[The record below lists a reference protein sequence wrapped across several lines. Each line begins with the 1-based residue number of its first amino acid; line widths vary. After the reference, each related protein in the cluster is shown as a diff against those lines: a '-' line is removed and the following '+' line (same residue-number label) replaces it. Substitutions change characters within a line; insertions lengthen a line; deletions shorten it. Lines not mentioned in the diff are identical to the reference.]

1 MQSNRKDHDEPGWQ
15 KIVLGVSGGI
25 AAYKTPELVRR
36 LRERGAD
43 VRVAMTEAA
52 KAFITPL
59 SLQAVSGYP
68 VSDSLLDPAAE
79 AAMGHIELGKW
90 ADLVI
95 LAPATADLIA
105 RVAAGMANDL
115 VSTICLATPAP
126 IAVLPAMNQQM
137 YRAAATQHNL
147 DVLASRGMLIW
158 GPDSGS
164 QACGDVGPGRML
176 DPLTIVDM
184 AAAHFSPV
192 NDLQHLNIM
201 ITAGPTRE
209 PLDPVRYI
217 SNHSSGKMGFA
228 IAAAAARRG
237 ANVTLVSGPVALPTP
252 PFVQRI
258 DVMTALE
265 MEAAVQAAVQK
276 QHIFIGCAAV
286 ADYRAAAV
294 ASEKIKK
301 QATQGDELTVKMV
314 KNPDIVAGVAALK
327 DKRPYVVG
335 FAAETNNV
343 EEYAR
348 QKRIRKNLDLIC
360 ANDVSL
366 STQGFNSDSNALHL
380 FWQDGD
386 KALPLER
393 KALLGQ
399 LLLDEIVT
407 RYDEKIDVKILD
419 PRVGQQFPLPTYAT
433 SGSAGLDLRACLDDA
448 VELAPGATTLVPT
461 GLAIHI
467 ADPSLA
473 AVMLP
478 RSGLGHKHGIVLGNL
493 VGLIDSDYQG
503 QLMVSIWN
511 RGQDS
516 FTIEPGERI
525 AQMVF
530 VPVVQAEFNLV
541 EEFEATDRGEGGF
554 GHSGRK

>member
-1 MQSNRKDHDEPGWQ
+1 MPVK

-36 LRERGAD
+36 LRERGAE

-59 SLQAVSGYP
+59 SLQAVSGFP

-115 VSTICLATPAP
+115 VTTICLATPSP
-126 IAVLPAMNQQM
+126 VAVVPAMNQQM
-137 YRAAATQHNL
+137 YRNVATQHNIEL
-147 DVLASRGMLIW
+147 LAARGLHIW

-176 DPLTIVDM
+176 DPLEIVEL
-184 AAAHFSPV
+184 AVNHFAPV

-209 PLDPVRYI
+209 RLDPVRYI
-217 SNHSSGKMGFA
+217 TNDSSGKMGFA
-228 IAAAAARRG
+228 VAAAASARG
-237 ANVTLVSGPVALPTP
+237 ARVTLVAGPVALPTP
-252 PFVQRI
+252 AGVERI
-258 DVMTALE
+258 DVESALE
-265 MEAAVQAAVQK
+265 MEAAVQQRAQQ

-286 ADYRAAAV
+286 ADYRAETIS
-294 ASEKIKK
+294 SEKIKK
-301 QATQGDELTVKMV
+301 QGDELTLKMV
-314 KNPDIVAGVAALK
+314 KNPDIAAGVAALVEN
-327 DKRPYVVG
+327 RPYVVG

-348 QKRIRKNLDLIC
+348 QKRLRKNLDLIC

-366 STQGFNSDSNALHL
+366 AGQGFNSDTNALHL
-380 FWQDGD
+380 FWQEGD
-386 KALPLER
+386 KVLPLER

-399 LLLDEIVT
+399 RLLDEIVT
-407 RYDEKIDVKILD
+407 RYDEK
-419 PRVGQQFPLPTYAT
+419 
-433 SGSAGLDLRACLDDA
+433 
-448 VELAPGATTLVPT
+448 
-461 GLAIHI
+461 
-467 ADPSLA
+467 
-473 AVMLP
+473 
-478 RSGLGHKHGIVLGNL
+478 
-493 VGLIDSDYQG
+493 
-503 QLMVSIWN
+503 N
-511 RGQDS
+511 R
-516 FTIEPGERI
+516 R
-525 AQMVF
+525 
-530 VPVVQAEFNLV
+530 
-541 EEFEATDRGEGGF
+541 
-554 GHSGRK
+554 

>member
-1 MQSNRKDHDEPGWQ
+1 MMSLAGK

-36 LRERGAD
+36 LRDRGAE
-43 VRVAMTEAA
+43 VRVAMTEGA

-105 RVAAGMANDL
+105 RVTAGMANDL
-115 VSTICLATPAP
+115 VSTICLATPSP
-126 IAVLPAMNQQM
+126 VAVVPAMNQQM

-147 DVLASRGMLIW
+147 SVLAARGVLLW

-176 DPLTIVDM
+176 DPLAIVDL

-192 NDLQHLNIM
+192 KTLQHLNIM
-201 ITAGPTRE
+201 ITAGPTQE
-209 PLDPVRYI
+209 LLDPVRYI
-217 SNHSSGKMGFA
+217 TNKSSGKMGFA
-228 IAAAAARRG
+228 IADAAARLG
-237 ANVTLVSGPVALPTP
+237 ANVTLVSGPVSLPTP
-252 PFVQRI
+252 AGVKRV
-258 DVMTALE
+258 DVVTALE
-265 MEAAVQAAVQK
+265 MEAAVQAQVQS
-276 QHIFIGCAAV
+276 QQIFIGCAAV

-294 ASEKIKK
+294 ANEKIKK
-301 QATQGDELTVKMV
+301 QGDEITIKMV
-314 KNPDIVAGVAALK
+314 KNPDIVAGVAALSTN
-327 DKRPYVVG
+327 RPYVVG

-360 ANDVSL
+360 ANDVSD
-366 STQGFNSDSNALHL
+366 SNQGFNSDNNALHL

-386 KALPLER
+386 KVLPLER

-407 RYDEKIDVKILD
+407 RYDEK
-419 PRVGQQFPLPTYAT
+419 
-433 SGSAGLDLRACLDDA
+433 
-448 VELAPGATTLVPT
+448 
-461 GLAIHI
+461 
-467 ADPSLA
+467 
-473 AVMLP
+473 
-478 RSGLGHKHGIVLGNL
+478 
-493 VGLIDSDYQG
+493 
-503 QLMVSIWN
+503 N
-511 RGQDS
+511 R
-516 FTIEPGERI
+516 R
-525 AQMVF
+525 
-530 VPVVQAEFNLV
+530 
-541 EEFEATDRGEGGF
+541 
-554 GHSGRK
+554 